1 MLILHT
7 QPHLSSP
14 PRCSATPL
22 NDVGII
28 FDGPSVSCPLQFLP
42 RNKSRSIS
50 KVGVRRPA
58 LVHSA
63 VRYLSRG
70 VSYAA
75 ALELLTFAWL
85 NAQAE
90 EEARPDRRA
99 VLNLHTAPQLR
110 LPTPS
115 SPQPGASAQP
125 ELQRADAGAS
135 LAFASVS
142 PQKDSLLPEN
152 SFLGGK
158 ADEPPT
164 VPWHPT
170 CPAFPVSRNKPR
182 GSGMGP
188 ASWST
193 SGAYHLGSQPR
204 SYSPPPVEPTLLSTP
219 FHCSLE
225 GTHMYGRL
233 RRIVSVL

>member
-1 MLILHT
+1 V
-7 QPHLSSP
+7 P
-14 PRCSATPL
+14 CS
-22 NDVGII
+22 
-28 FDGPSVSCPLQFLP
+28 
-42 RNKSRSIS
+42 
-50 KVGVRRPA
+50 
-58 LVHSA
+58 
-63 VRYLSRG
+63 
-70 VSYAA
+70 
-75 ALELLTFAWL
+75 LELLTLAWL

-110 LPTPS
+110 LSTAS
-115 SPQPGASAQP
+115 SPQPGASAPP
-125 ELQRADAGAS
+125 EQADAGAS
-135 LAFASVS
+135 PAFASVS
-142 PQKDSLLPEN
+142 PQKDNLQPEA
-152 SFLGGK
+152 SFLSGK

-204 SYSPPPVEPTLLSTP
+204 SYSPPPVEPTLLSTR
-219 FHCSLE
+219 FYCSLE
-225 GTHMYGRL
+225 GTHVRRAATHRKRPVNPPESTWLASAPSRLASDGRQE
-233 RRIVSVL
+233 